1 MKYGTASLGRALVIR
16 LEDGDVVHECI
27 EEAARAE
34 GIARAAVLLL
44 GGADGGSRVVV
55 GPEDGRADPIV
66 PMERVLHDVH
76 EMVGAGTLF
85 PDGAGRPVLHLH
97 AAFGRDA
104 AVTTGCIRAGVR
116 TWVVGEAVVIELV
129 GIDGDA
135 ARGPIDGLRAARP
148 LRRRSGAPPRQNRTM
163 AGPGSAARTR
173 RGRGS

>member
-1 MKYGTASLGRALVIR
+1 MKYSTASLGRALVIR

-55 GPEDGRADPIV
+55 GPEDGRAADIV

-97 AAFGRDA
+97 ASFGRDT
-104 AVTTGCIRAGVR
+104 AVTTGCIRNGVR

-129 GIDGDA
+129 GSTA
-135 ARGPIDGLRAARP
+135 
-148 LRRRSGAPPRQNRTM
+148 
-163 AGPGSAARTR
+163 TR
-173 RGRGS
+173 REDQSTGFELLDL